1 MSWMIYGANGYTG
14 ELIAREAAARGMA
27 PILAGRSKS
36 KVELLAHE
44 LKLECRIFD
53 LDSATNIAA
62 QLEGIKV
69 VLLTAGPFSATS
81 QPMVQACIRAG
92 AHYLDI
98 TGEIDVFEQVF
109 RSDSEARKAGVVL
122 CPGVGFDV
130 IPTDCVAAALKQA
143 LPDAVELRLGFDT
156 TVSLSP
162 GTMKTTLESTPD
174 GGRVRRDG
182 KLTRVPLAHEVRR
195 IDFGRGER
203 LAVAVPWGDVSTA
216 FHTTGIPNIT
226 VFIPASRASV
236 FGMRLGNVFGPLL
249 KLSAVQRLLG
259 ALVSWTVKGP
269 DETARARMPAYVWG
283 EAINAR
289 GDRRTARVK
298 TVNGYSLTIP
308 GALAVTKH
316 LLNHDAPAGFT
327 TPSRLM
333 GPGLISQLP
342 GGGQIVIG
350 QALTSRPQTDA
361 THSQPS
367 P

>member
-1 MSWMIYGANGYTG
+1 MAWMIYGANGYTG
-14 ELIAREAAARGMA
+14 ELIAREAAARGMS
-27 PILAGRSKS
+27 PILAGRNATKI
-36 KVELLAHE
+36 ERLAQE
-44 LKLECRIFD
+44 LKLGHRVFD
-53 LDSATNIAA
+53 LDKPTQIAA
-62 QLEGIKV
+62 QLQGIKL
-69 VLLTAGPFSATS
+69 VLLAAGPFSATS
-81 QPMVQACIRAG
+81 QAMVQACIQAG

-109 RSDSEARKAGVVL
+109 RRDAEARQAGVVL

-162 GTMKTTLESTPD
+162 GTMKTTLESTPQ

-182 KLTRVPLAHEVRR
+182 RLMRVPLAHEVRR

-203 LAVAVPWGDVSTA
+203 LAASVPWGDVSTA

-226 VFIPASRASV
+226 VFVPTPRLAIW
-236 FGMRLGNVFGPLL
+236 GMRLGNVFGPLL
-249 KLSAVQRLLG
+249 KLPVVQRLLG
-259 ALVSWTVKGP
+259 AVVSMTVKGP

-289 GDRRTARVK
+289 GERRTARVQ
-298 TVNGYSLTIP
+298 TANGYSLTVP
-308 GALAVTKH
+308 GALAVTTH
-316 LLNHDAPAGFT
+316 LLSHEAPAGFT

-333 GPGLISQLP
+333 GADLVSQLP
-342 GGGQIVIG
+342 GGGQIVIE
-350 QALTSRPQTDA
+350 
-361 THSQPS
+361 
-367 P
+367 